1 MPKTL
6 TQSQLVITET
16 DFDRL
21 SHLVDSPRYR
31 TSHAALLMTLKGEL
45 DRGRVVRPESVPRG
59 IVTMNSRVRVR
70 DLRLDETEN
79 YILAY
84 PEEADIGEGKLS
96 VLAPLGIALLGARTG
111 QVIKFEAP
119 GGMRRLKIE
128 KVLYQPE
135 AAGEFHL

>member
-6 TQSQLVITET
+6 TESQLVITET

-70 DLRLDETEN
+70 DLRLDETES
-79 YILAY
+79 YMLVY